1 MRVKTYLVKAKMK
14 KNNWLTIIIPCRNEE
29 KYIYNTLESISKQVN
44 VEINTVKIYVADA
57 NSTDKTVEKINQA
70 KQDFNLNLEII
81 PGGPVAVGRNNGA
94 KLATT
99 PFILFMD
106 ADTTLDNPMTLSYSA
121 WYGLSGDRL
130 ITCKLKST
138 SNDFMSKLFF
148 SSFNVLQK
156 FFFTEPFSTGVYFF
170 TTKETFNELGGFDET
185 VTQSEDYLLSRKY
198 KRRQFRVMNMYAGQD
213 NRRFKKMGYFGFLK
227 FLLLN
232 YINRNNINLF
242 RKDLNYWS

>member
-1 MRVKTYLVKAKMK
+1 MK
-14 KNNWLTIIIPCRNEE
+14 KNNWLTIIIPCKNEE

-57 NSTDKTVEKINQA
+57 NSTDKTIKKINQA

-81 PGGPVAVGRNNGA
+81 PGGSVSVGRNNGA

-106 ADTTLDNPMTLSYSA
+106 ADATLDNPMTLSYSA
-121 WYGLSGDRL
+121 WHSLSGDRL

-138 SNDFMSKLFF
+138 SKDIMSKLFF
-148 SSFNVLQK
+148 SSFNILQK
-156 FFFTEPFSTGVYFF
+156 FFFTKPFSTGVYFF
-170 TTKETFNELGGFDET
+170 TSRETFNELGGFDET

-198 KRRQFRVMNMYAGQD
+198 KRSQFHIMNMYVGQD

-232 YINRNNINLF
+232 YINRNNINHF
-242 RKDLNYWS
+242 RKDFNYWS